1 MKVLRNICP
10 LLFLLLS
17 LACAAYTTVQ
27 IREYQR
33 NLPGGVLAVLDKEEG
48 AEQDFLIVEKE
59 DGSPLYKNGAVEE
72 IQKKYGI
79 TVSEDD
85 LTELDPVKSLLS
97 QSWKLCRR
105 LFSGHVVYM
114 EGSYEV
120 YCRRVYG
127 MQGPENFKDNDKN
140 MFRGFSVSGLCWNLV
155 SSDLFY

>member
-59 DGSPLYKNGAVEE
+59 DGSPLYKNMA
-72 IQKKYGI
+72 
-79 TVSEDD
+79 
-85 LTELDPVKSLLS
+85 
-97 QSWKLCRR
+97 
-105 LFSGHVVYM
+105 
-114 EGSYEV
+114 
-120 YCRRVYG
+120 
-127 MQGPENFKDNDKN
+127 
-140 MFRGFSVSGLCWNLV
+140 
-155 SSDLFY
+155 